1 MIRPTMEQGAP
12 RDLGGLRQRKHPQEQ
27 VSVSSSAPGSAKGRP
42 WAGRA
47 AWVAAAVVLL
57 PLLGVGF
64 LNDDFVGIVE
74 LGPRGWAPLLDQFHP
89 TDFDF
94 LRPLGF
100 VLFRTELS
108 LFGTRAWL
116 FHASHL
122 ALFVLAAWLAGTLAS
137 RLARSAAA
145 GWTAALALLYPGRT
159 EAVAWI
165 AAMFDLLAL
174 LLTSAALLVATAPG
188 WDRRLMRAVWLASLC
203 FVAPLAKESAYAIP
217 FVVSAWELLGGLSPA
232 PRTTRLIRC
241 ASGFAG
247 AGLAFGY
254 RMVALGGIG
263 GYGGTS
269 IASATAKALQLP
281 EMMARAVFAPVN
293 PTYGLA
299 SRILSALCIA
309 ATLVVLVGLLFGE
322 SRKAVRPMIAGLALA
337 LLGLAPALPYLSPA
351 TLVWSQSRFVTIAG
365 LGVAL
370 AAGVAVAAAPRRWAR
385 FAGPLLL
392 VAWTSATV
400 LNELPWLGA
409 ARCRDVVLIGIER
422 ATRGP
427 GAHWVWV
434 AGPIND
440 YRGAQLLGG
449 RLAEAVTF
457 AMPDRVVHV
466 DSEFLQ
472 KWQHRPVG
480 PPTIGA
486 EAVLHVLRFD
496 PSPPRVVATEGRP
509 PAAPR

>member
-1 MIRPTMEQGAP
+1 M
-12 RDLGGLRQRKHPQEQ
+12 
-27 VSVSSSAPGSAKGRP
+27 
-42 WAGRA
+42 A
-47 AWVAAAVVLL
+47 AVVVLL

-89 TDFDF
+89 KDFDF

-122 ALFVLAAWLAGTLAS
+122 ALFVLAAWLAGRLAS
-137 RLARSAAA
+137 RLAGHAAA

-165 AAMFDLLAL
+165 AALFDLLAL

-188 WDRRLMRAVWLASLC
+188 WGRRPRYGVWLFSLC

-217 FVVSAWELLGGLSPA
+217 LVVAAWELLGVLPPA
-232 PRTTRLIRC
+232 PRTTRVTRC
-241 ASGFAG
+241 AAGLAG
-247 AGLAFGY
+247 AALAFGY
-254 RMVALGGIG
+254 RFLALGGIG
-263 GYGGTS
+263 GYAGTS
-269 IASATAKALQLP
+269 ITSATSKALKLP
-281 EMMARAVFAPVN
+281 EMMARTVLAPVN

-299 SRILSALCIA
+299 SRILSALCVA
-309 ATLVVLVGLLFGE
+309 ATAAVLLGLLFRE
-322 SRKAVRPMIAGLALA
+322 SRKAIRPVVAGLALA
-337 LLGLAPALPYLSPA
+337 LLGLAPALPYLDPA
-351 TLVWSQSRFVTIAG
+351 GLVWSQSRLVTIAG

-392 VAWTSATV
+392 VAWTGATV

-409 ARCRDVVLIGIER
+409 ARRREVVITGIER

-434 AGPIND
+434 AGPIHD

-449 RLAEAVTF
+449 RLAEAVTL

-480 PPTIGA
+480 PPTIGP
-486 EAVLHVLRFD
+486 EGVLHVLRFD
-496 PSPPRVVATEGRP
+496 PSPPRVVATEPRP
-509 PAAPR
+509 PPAPR